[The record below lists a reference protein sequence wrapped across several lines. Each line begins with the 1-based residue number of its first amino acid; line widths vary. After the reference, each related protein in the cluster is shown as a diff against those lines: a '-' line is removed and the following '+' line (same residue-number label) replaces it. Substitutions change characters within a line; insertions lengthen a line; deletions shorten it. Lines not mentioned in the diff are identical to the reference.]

1 MVRRLGA
8 RHSDSCRYLAHL
20 GTVRLLRRVQPGR
33 RPGVAGYLAIDQGPM
48 VPMIENHRT
57 GLPWKMF
64 MKSDVAKAILEKLA
78 EARPAAK
85 QP

>member
-1 MVRRLGA
+1 
-8 RHSDSCRYLAHL
+8 
-20 GTVRLLRRVQPGR
+20 
-33 RPGVAGYLAIDQGPM
+33 M

-64 MKSDVAKAILEKLA
+64 MKSDVAKAILEKLE

-85 QP
+85 RP